1 MPGRLLMKTRAAAQ
15 EAEVAAETAK
25 PAETES
31 AGGIATTRIYR
42 IGGRK
47 E

>member
-15 EAEVAAETAK
+15 EAEGAAGTAK
-25 PAETES
+25 PAEAES